1 MSVQKDSAA
10 NILLIAGIVAAIHVG
25 KLPPAIPVLSQTMNL
40 SLVQSGFLLSLVQM
54 AGMTTGLIIGMV
66 TENFGLRRSIIL
78 GLILLGISSIVSSF
92 SQTAHQLLV
101 LRCFEGFGFLFI
113 TVPVPSLIRRIVSK
127 ENQTLKIGLWGAY
140 MGVGS
145 AIALVIGS
153 IAIAEFGWRNW
164 WIILG
169 MINFVMTGIIL
180 LKIPKDTHL
189 ATNQEIDSKFIKDSL
204 WFSRLVEVIRIPGA
218 TFSALAFAMYS
229 GQWLAVVGFLPT
241 IYNDNG
247 LSLTQGSFLTAFVA
261 FANAI
266 GATMAGRLL
275 NKEINPRNILYSGYI
290 VMGLGALITF
300 AGGTHIPAIF
310 KYISIVLFSGI
321 GGLIPSTLFAMAVHF
336 SPNPK
341 SNSISV
347 GWVMQWSAIGQ
358 FSGPPLL
365 AYLAIHMNSW
375 NYSWWITST
384 ASLVGIFLAFLMSYQ
399 YNKQ

>member
-25 KLPPAIPVLSQTMNL
+25 KLPPAIPILSQTMNL

-145 AIALVIGS
+145 AIALIFGS
-153 IAIAEFGWRNW
+153 IAIAEFGWRIW

-169 MINFVMTGIIL
+169 IVNFLITAIIL
-180 LKIPKDTHL
+180 LKIPKDKQL
-189 ATNQEIDSKFIKDSL
+189 PISQGINSELIKDTHR
-204 WFSRLVEVIRIPGA
+204 FSHLVEVIRIPGA
-218 TFSALAFAMYS
+218 TLSALAFAMYS

-241 IYNDNG
+241 IYNDSG

-300 AGGTHIPAIF
+300 AGGTHIPAIL